1 MKYVYFKNKVSEN
14 IFRKILG
21 KYIIKILYSVNMFTK
36 NSLRREKTLSRSTF
50 SFLRDP
56 LHRRYVYINKKTFSS
71 QCLKCSKL
79 VMSMTEFGIL
89 S

>member
-56 LHRRYVYINKKTFSS
+56 LHRRYVTLTKRLLAVNA
-71 QCLKCSKL
+71 
-79 VMSMTEFGIL
+79 
-89 S
+89 